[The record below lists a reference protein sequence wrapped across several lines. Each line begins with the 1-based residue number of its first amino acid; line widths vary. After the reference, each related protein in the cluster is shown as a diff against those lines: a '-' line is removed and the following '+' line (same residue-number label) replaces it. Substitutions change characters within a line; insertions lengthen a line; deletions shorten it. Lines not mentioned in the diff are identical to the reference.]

1 MEYVHVLNTLLQ
13 IEKSEISL
21 EVELRK
27 RIIFEKTDGRLIDQV
42 QFIRWSTIFG
52 SIERF
57 RRAATIERRLYA
69 RKMT

>member
-27 RIIFEKTDGRLIDQV
+27 RIIFEKTDGQLIDQV
-42 QFIRWSTIFG
+42 RFIRWSTIFG

-57 RRAATIERRLYA
+57 VA
-69 RKMT
+69 RQL

>member
-1 MEYVHVLNTLLQ
+1 MKYNVLNTLLQ

-27 RIIFEKTDGRLIDQV
+27 RILFSKKMDGRLIDQV
-42 QFIRWSTIFG
+42 RFIRWSTIFG

-57 RRAATIERRLYA
+57 VA
-69 RKMT
+69 RQL

>member
-1 MEYVHVLNTLLQ
+1 MKYNVLNTLLQ

-42 QFIRWSTIFG
+42 RFIRWSTIFG

-57 RRAATIERRLYA
+57 VA
-69 RKMT
+69 RQL

>member
-1 MEYVHVLNTLLQ
+1 MKYNVLNTLLQ

-27 RIIFEKTDGRLIDQV
+27 RIIFEKMDGRLIDQV
-42 QFIRWSTIFG
+42 RFIRWSTIFG

-57 RRAATIERRLYA
+57 VA
-69 RKMT
+69 RQL